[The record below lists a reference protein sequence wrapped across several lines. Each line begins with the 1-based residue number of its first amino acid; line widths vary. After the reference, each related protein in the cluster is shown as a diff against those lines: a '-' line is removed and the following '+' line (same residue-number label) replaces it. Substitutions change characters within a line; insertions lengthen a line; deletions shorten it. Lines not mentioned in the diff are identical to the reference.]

1 MPYYLHDSSQ
11 IHFCPEKVI
20 MDCNER
26 IAYHERFLHDDD
38 DVEISEDFTKV
49 LNCGIK
55 IAKIE
60 ILIIKN
66 IENKN
71 ANKRIYPLLL
81 EKYDELL
88 NEDYE
93 ARQQMV
99 LDGMMDEEDY
109 RTYCK
114 NSVDLRNTLKSVCK
128 GGEGNYKVVRVN
140 Y

>member
-1 MPYYLHDSSQ
+1 MPYYVPTPSQ

-26 IAYHERFLHDDD
+26 IDYNNQFLRDEDY
-38 DVEISEDFTKV
+38 VNEDFHKI
-49 LNCGIK
+49 LNIGIK

-66 IENKN
+66 IENEF

-88 NEDYE
+88 NEDYDV
-93 ARQQMV
+93 RQKMV
-99 LDGMMDEEDY
+99 LDGMMEEEDY

>member
-1 MPYYLHDSSQ
+1 MSYYTPNPSQ
-11 IHFCPEKVI
+11 IHFSPEKVI
-20 MDCNER
+20 KECNER
-26 IAYHERFLHDDD
+26 IAFHEQFLQHDDD
-38 DVEISEDFTKV
+38 YVSEDFQKV
-49 LNCGIK
+49 LNIGIK

-60 ILIIKN
+60 ILIVKN
-66 IENKN
+66 IENEF

-99 LDGMMDEEDY
+99 LDGMMEEEDY

-114 NSVDLRNTLKSVCK
+114 NSVDLRNTLKNVCK
-128 GGEGNYKVVRVN
+128 GGQGNYKVVRVN